1 MDKIK
6 IKSIKTS
13 FSGIEVFTQAIK
25 IKHIIHIYYVAVR
38 GVDSEEGSVQRFL
51 SKRRIES
58 ISTFILE
65 GNSFFNSFIF
75 NWTNDD
81 FKPEY
86 KDDEIIISL
95 TASSCQA
102 IDGQHR
108 LAGLEKAM
116 ETDPSIG
123 EKEIMTSFV
132 IGLNT
137 SQAANI
143 FLNINSE
150 QKPVAKT
157 LIYDLF
163 GEVVDD
169 KKHAINRAADIARE
183 LNDDESSPYYRL
195 IKFPGTPRGAGVID
209 LSTIVSSLKK
219 DLEIDGKFKLYNLKS
234 LEYQRKAMLNY
245 FKALSSFYI
254 EKNTWIVKST
264 NPFFV
269 NSGFNA
275 AVEHFLLSVLPKC
288 MEQGSFEIETIK
300 TILNLQGTELIT
312 RKDIKSMD
320 GKGARKKVREFL
332 EESMISDLPTEH
344 ELKF

>member
-1 MDKIK
+1 MSKIK
-6 IKSIKTS
+6 LKSIKTS
-13 FSGIEVFTQAIK
+13 FSGIDVFTQAIK
-25 IKHIIHIYYVAVR
+25 IKDIINLYYVAVR
-38 GVDSEEGSVQRFL
+38 GVDNEEGSVQRIL

-58 ISTFILE
+58 ISSFILE

-75 NWTNDD
+75 NWTNDEH
-81 FKPEY
+81 KPVYEN
-86 KDDEIIISL
+86 DILTISL
-95 TASSCQA
+95 VPSSCQA

-108 LAGLEKAM
+108 LAGLEKAI
-116 ETDPSIG
+116 EIDPSIA

-163 GEVVDD
+163 GEVEDD

-183 LNDDESSPYYRL
+183 LNEDDSSPYYRL

-209 LSTIVSSLKK
+209 LSTVVNSLKK
-219 DLEIDGKFKLYNLKS
+219 DLASDGKFKLYNLKS
-234 LEYQRKAMLNY
+234 LEYQRKALINY
-245 FKALSSFYI
+245 FKALSSFYK
-254 EKNTWIVKST
+254 EKNIWTVKAK

-275 AVEHFLLSVLPKC
+275 AIEHFLLSVLPKC
-288 MEQGSFEIETIK
+288 MELGSFEIDIIK
-300 TILNLQGTELIT
+300 GILNLNELDLVT
-312 RKDIKSMD
+312 RADIKSMD

-332 EESMISDLPTEH
+332 EEAMILDLPAEN

>member
-1 MDKIK
+1 MSKIK
-6 IKSIKTS
+6 LKSIKTA

-25 IKHIIHIYYVAVR
+25 IKHIVHIYYVAVR
-38 GVDSEEGSVQRFL
+38 GIDNEEGAVQRFL

-58 ISTFILE
+58 IASFILE

-75 NWTNDD
+75 NWTNNDS
-81 FKPEY
+81 KPVY
-86 KDDEIIISL
+86 QNNTLTISL

-116 ETDPSIG
+116 EVDPSIG
-123 EKEIMTSFV
+123 ENEIMTSFV
-132 IGLNT
+132 VGLNT

-169 KKHAINRAADIARE
+169 KKHSINRAADIARE
-183 LNDDESSPYYRL
+183 LNDDDSSPYYRL
-195 IKFPGTPRGAGVID
+195 IKFPGSPRGAGVID
-209 LSTIVSSLKK
+209 LSTVVSSLKK
-219 DLEIDGKFKLYNLKS
+219 ELEPDGKFKVYNLKS
-234 LEYQRKAMLNY
+234 LEYQRKALLNY
-245 FKALSSFYI
+245 FKALSWFYF
-254 EKNTWIVKST
+254 EKNIWTVKTT
-264 NPFFV
+264 NPFFI
-269 NSGFNA
+269 NAGFNA
-275 AVEHFLLSVLPKC
+275 AIEHFLLSVMPKC
-288 MEQGSFEIETIK
+288 MEMGSFEIDTIK
-300 TILNLQGTELIT
+300 TILNLQSTKLIT
-312 RKDIKSMD
+312 RNDIKSMD

-332 EESMISDLPTEH
+332 EEAMISDLPKEN
-344 ELKF
+344 ELRF

>member
-1 MDKIK
+1 
-6 IKSIKTS
+6 
-13 FSGIEVFTQAIK
+13 
-25 IKHIIHIYYVAVR
+25 VR
-38 GVDSEEGSVQRFL
+38 GVDAEEGAVQRFL

-58 ISTFILE
+58 ISSFILE

-81 FKPEY
+81 HKPVY
-86 KDDEIIISL
+86 KNDELTISL
-95 TASSCQA
+95 AASSCQA

-108 LAGLEKAM
+108 LAGLEKAI
-116 ETDPSIG
+116 EIDPEIG

-137 SQAANI
+137 GQAANI

-183 LNDDESSPYYRL
+183 LNDDDTSPYYRL

-209 LSTIVSSLKK
+209 LSTVVSSLKK
-219 DLEIDGKFKLYNLKS
+219 DLESDGKFKMYNLKS
-234 LEYQRKAMLNY
+234 LEYQRKALLNY
-245 FKALSSFYI
+245 FKALSSSYTENNI
-254 EKNTWIVKST
+254 WTTKST

-275 AVEHFLLSVLPKC
+275 AIEHFLLSVLPKC
-288 MEQGSFEIETIK
+288 MELGSFEIDTLK
-300 TILNLQGTELIT
+300 TILNLKDLDLIT

-320 GKGARKKVREFL
+320 GKGARRKVREFL
-332 EESMISDLPTEH
+332 EEAMISDLPSEN

>member
-1 MDKIK
+1 MTK
-6 IKSIKTS
+6 IKSTSIKTL
-13 FSGIEVFTQAIK
+13 FSDIEVYTQAVK
-25 IKHIIHIYYVAVR
+25 IKDIIGIYYVAVR
-38 GVDSEEGSVQRFL
+38 GVDKEEGAVQRFL

-58 ISTFILE
+58 ISNFILE

-75 NWTNDD
+75 NWTNVDQKPK
-81 FKPEY
+81 FKSN
-86 KDDEIIISL
+86 EITIPL
-95 TASSCQA
+95 VPNSCQA

-116 ETDPSIG
+116 EVDASIG
-123 EKEIMTSFV
+123 DKYIMTSIV
-132 IGLNT
+132 IGLST

-169 KKHAINRAADIARE
+169 KQHAINRAADIARE
-183 LNDDESSPYYRL
+183 LNNDQESPYYRL

-209 LSTIVSSLKK
+209 LSTIVNSLKK
-219 DLEIDGKFKLYNLKS
+219 ELENDGKFKFYNLKS
-234 LEYQRKAMLNY
+234 LEYQKKALVNY
-245 FKALSSFYI
+245 FKALSYFYK
-254 EKNTWIVKST
+254 EKQIWNVKAT

-269 NSGFNA
+269 NAGFNA
-275 AVEHFLLSVLPKC
+275 AIEHFILSIMPKC
-288 MEQGSFEIETIK
+288 TESGSFEVETIK
-300 TILNLQGTELIT
+300 SILNLEGFELIT

-320 GKGARKKVREFL
+320 GKGARKRIREFL
-332 EESMISDLPTEH
+332 EETMVSDLPKEN
-344 ELKF
+344 ELRF